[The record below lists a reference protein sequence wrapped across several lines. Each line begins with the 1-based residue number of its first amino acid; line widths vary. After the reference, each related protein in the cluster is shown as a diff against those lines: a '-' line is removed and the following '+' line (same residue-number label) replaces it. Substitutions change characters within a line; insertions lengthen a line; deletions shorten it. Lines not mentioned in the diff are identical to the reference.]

1 MKLIS
6 KICQTVTTETFEIEL
21 TAGNS
26 VIMIDYLDDR
36 GKVIDTVFRDEDG
49 NDLSDDPG
57 LFEAVMEFLE
67 EFPQDEL

>member
-36 GKVIDTVFRDEDG
+36 GKVIDTVLQDERG
-49 NDLSDDPG
+49 VEINDDELE
-57 LFEAVMEFLE
+57 EAIVEFLE
-67 EFPQDEL
+67 ELGD

>member
-6 KICQTVTTETFEIEL
+6 KIVRTTETFEIEL

-36 GKVIDTVFRDEDG
+36 GKVIDTV
-49 NDLSDDPG
+49 L
-57 LFEAVMEFLE
+57 
-67 EFPQDEL
+67 QDERGVEIDD

>member
-6 KICQTVTTETFEIEL
+6 KTSSAVITETFEIEL
-21 TAGNS
+21 TAGNT
-26 VIMIDYLDDR
+26 VFVIDYLNES

-57 LFEAVMEFLE
+57 LYDAIIEFLE
-67 EFPQDEL
+67 SQL

>member
-6 KICQTVTTETFEIEL
+6 KTTSAVITETFEIEL
-21 TAGNS
+21 TAGNT
-26 VIMIDYLDDR
+26 VYVIDYLNES

-57 LFEAVMEFLE
+57 LYDAILEFLE
-67 EFPQDEL
+67 MQL

>member
-36 GKVIDTVFRDEDG
+36 GKVIDTVLQDERGVEIDDD
-49 NDLSDDPG
+49 DLV
-57 LFEAVMEFLE
+57 EAIEEFLE
-67 EFPQDEL
+67 ELED

>member
-6 KICQTVTTETFEIEL
+6 KTTSAVITETFEIEL
-21 TAGNS
+21 TAGNT
-26 VIMIDYLDDR
+26 VFVIDYLNES

-57 LFEAVMEFLE
+57 LYDAILEFLE
-67 EFPQDEL
+67 MQL

>member
-6 KICQTVTTETFEIEL
+6 KIVRTTETFEIEL

-36 GKVIDTVFRDEDG
+36 GKVIDTVLQDERGVEIDDD
-49 NDLSDDPG
+49 DLV
-57 LFEAVMEFLE
+57 EAIEEFLE
-67 EFPQDEL
+67 EIED

>member
-6 KICQTVTTETFEIEL
+6 KTTSAVITETFEIEL
-21 TAGNS
+21 TAGNT
-26 VIMIDYLDDR
+26 VFVIDYLNEN

-57 LFEAVMEFLE
+57 LYDAIIEFLE
-67 EFPQDEL
+67 SQL

>member
-6 KICQTVTTETFEIEL
+6 KIYQTVTTETFEIEL

-36 GKVIDTVFRDEDG
+36 GKVIDTVLQDERG
-49 NDLSDDPG
+49 VEINDDELE
-57 LFEAVMEFLE
+57 EAIVEFLE
-67 EFPQDEL
+67 ELED

>member
-6 KICQTVTTETFEIEL
+6 KIVRTTETFEIEL

-36 GKVIDTVFRDEDG
+36 GKVIDTVLQDERGVEIDDD
-49 NDLSDDPG
+49 DLI
-57 LFEAVMEFLE
+57 EAIEEFLE
-67 EFPQDEL
+67 EIED

>member
-36 GKVIDTVFRDEDG
+36 GKVIDTVLQDERG
-49 NDLSDDPG
+49 VEINDDELE
-57 LFEAVMEFLE
+57 EAIVEFLE
-67 EFPQDEL
+67 ELGE

>member
-36 GKVIDTVFRDEDG
+36 GKVIDTVLQDERGVEIDDA
-49 NDLSDDPG
+49 DLI
-57 LFEAVMEFLE
+57 EAIEEFLE
-67 EFPQDEL
+67 EIED

>member
-36 GKVIDTVFRDEDG
+36 GKVIDTVLQDERG
-49 NDLSDDPG
+49 VEINDDELE
-57 LFEAVMEFLE
+57 EAIVEFLE
-67 EFPQDEL
+67 ELED

>member
-6 KICQTVTTETFEIEL
+6 KIVRTTETFEIEL

-36 GKVIDTVFRDEDG
+36 GKVIDTVLQDERGVEIDDA
-49 NDLSDDPG
+49 DLI
-57 LFEAVMEFLE
+57 EAIEEFLE
-67 EFPQDEL
+67 EIED

>member
-36 GKVIDTVFRDEDG
+36 GKVIDTVLQDERG
-49 NDLSDDPG
+49 VEINDDELE
-57 LFEAVMEFLE
+57 EAIVKFLE
-67 EFPQDEL
+67 ELED

>member
-6 KICQTVTTETFEIEL
+6 KIVRTTETFEIEL

-36 GKVIDTVFRDEDG
+36 GKVIDTVLQDERGVEIDDD
-49 NDLSDDPG
+49 DLV
-57 LFEAVMEFLE
+57 EAIEEFLE
-67 EFPQDEL
+67 ELED

>member
-6 KICQTVTTETFEIEL
+6 KIVRTTETFEIEL

-36 GKVIDTVFRDEDG
+36 GKVIDTVLQDERGVEIDDED
-49 NDLSDDPG
+49 LV
-57 LFEAVMEFLE
+57 EAIEEFLE
-67 EFPQDEL
+67 ELED

>member
-36 GKVIDTVFRDEDG
+36 GKVIDTVLQDERGVEIDDD
-49 NDLSDDPG
+49 DLI
-57 LFEAVMEFLE
+57 EAIEEFLE
-67 EFPQDEL
+67 EIED